1 MATNQPGDQLLYE
14 LRAREAWSQRDY
26 ERARVIASQAVDLA
40 LEDNNEV
47 AWWNMAFLQ
56 AECLREEGAVQESV
70 LVAQKLRDHPLT
82 SQSPSLAVRVLTLL
96 AVGLQGLGQLPE
108 AVRQATAAVEVATDA
123 VDAPELRVEAHQALI
138 ASLAESDRLDEAW
151 AQCLALSVLLSTE
164 MRSQTAGKAHWAI
177 GNVAFMRHEVADG
190 TKFHSLAAG
199 NLSPNNDLDLW
210 ARFNKASAALRLA
223 AGVVDAET
231 LECIERAETA
241 SSIVGGNDRDQLELS
256 LTRAHW
262 LVLTGQ
268 LNAAVKRLKPI
279 CADSTILASQTA
291 GEANLLLGRALA
303 GRGDDIEAMNY
314 LDAAKANF
322 VQSGAHDRAAHV
334 AGLIESLMQ
343 PESASP

>member
-26 ERARVIASQAVDLA
+26 ERARVIAGQAVDLA
-40 LEDNNEV
+40 REDNNEV

-56 AECLREEGAVQESV
+56 AECFREEGAVQESV
-70 LVAQKLRDHPLT
+70 LVAQQLRDHPLT

-108 AVRQATAAVEVATDA
+108 AVRQAAAAVEVATGA

-210 ARFNKASAALRLA
+210 ARFNRASAALRLA

-322 VQSGAHDRAAHV
+322 IQSGAHDRAAHV
-334 AGLIESLMQ
+334 ANLIESLMQ
-343 PESASP
+343 PESTTT

>member
-26 ERARVIASQAVDLA
+26 ERARVIAGQAVDLA
-40 LEDNNEV
+40 LKDNDDV

-56 AECLREEGAVQESV
+56 AECLRAEGALEQSV
-70 LVAQKLRDHPLT
+70 ELAQKLRDHSLT

-108 AVRQATAAVEVATDA
+108 AVRQATAAVEMATDA

-151 AQCLALSVLLSTE
+151 TRCLALSVLLSTE

-177 GNVAFMRHEVADG
+177 GNVAFMRREVADG
-190 TKFHSLAAG
+190 TKFHSLAAAH
-199 NLSPNNDLDLW
+199 LSPNNDLDLW
-210 ARFNKASAALRLA
+210 ARFNRASAAKRLA

-322 VQSGAHDRAAHV
+322 IQSGAHDRAAHV
-334 AGLIESLMQ
+334 AELIESLMQ
-343 PESASP
+343 PESTTT

>member
-1 MATNQPGDQLLYE
+1 MAINQPGNQLLYE

-26 ERARVIASQAVDLA
+26 EQARVIAGQAVALA
-40 LEDNNEV
+40 LDEGNEV

-56 AECLREEGAVQESV
+56 AECLREEGAVEESV
-70 LVAQKLRDHPLT
+70 NLAEQLRDHPLT
-82 SQSPSLAVRVLTLL
+82 SQSSSLAVRVLTLL
-96 AVGLQGLGQLPE
+96 AVGLQGLGKLPE
-108 AVRQATAAVEVATDA
+108 AVRQAEAAVERSAMAADS
-123 VDAPELRVEAHQALI
+123 PELRVEAYQALI

-151 AQCLALSVLLSTE
+151 EQCLALSVLLTAE
-164 MRSQTAGKAHWAI
+164 TRSQTAGKAHWAI

-210 ARFNKASAALRLA
+210 ARFNRASAALRLA
-223 AGVVDAET
+223 AGIVDAET

-241 SSIVGGNDRDQLELS
+241 SSIVGGNERDHLELS

-268 LNAAVKRLKPI
+268 LNAAVKRLKTI
-279 CADSTILASQTA
+279 CAEGTILASQTA

-303 GRGDDIEAMNY
+303 GRGDDIEALSY
-314 LDAAKANF
+314 LDASKAFF
-322 VQSGAHDRAAHV
+322 VQSGAQDRAVHV
-334 AGLIESLMQ
+334 AELIESLLQ
-343 PESASP
+343 SENRS

>member
-26 ERARVIASQAVDLA
+26 ERARVIAGQAVDLA
-40 LEDNNEV
+40 LEDHNEV

-56 AECLREEGAVQESV
+56 AECLREEGAVEESV
-70 LVAQKLRDHPLT
+70 KVAQQLRDHPLT

-108 AVRQATAAVEVATDA
+108 AVRQATAAVEMATDA

-151 AQCLALSVLLSTE
+151 AQCLALSVLLTTE

-210 ARFNKASAALRLA
+210 ARFNRASAALRLA

-279 CADSTILASQTA
+279 CVDSTILASQTA

-303 GRGDDIEAMNY
+303 GRGDDMEAVNY
-314 LDAAKANF
+314 LDTAKAYF
-322 VQSGAHDRAAHV
+322 VQSGAQDRAAHV
-334 AGLIESLMQ
+334 AELIESLMQ
-343 PESASP
+343 PESASS

>member
-26 ERARVIASQAVDLA
+26 EKARVIAGQAVDLA
-40 LEDNNEV
+40 LQDDNQV
-47 AWWNMAFLQ
+47 AWWNMAFFQ
-56 AECLREEGAVQESV
+56 AECFREEGAVEESV
-70 LVAQKLRDHPLT
+70 KVAELLRAHPLT
-82 SQSPSLAVRVLTLL
+82 DQSPALAARVLTLL
-96 AVGLQGLGQLPE
+96 GIGLQGIGQLPS
-108 AVRQATAAVEVATDA
+108 A
-123 VDAPELRVEAHQALI
+123 VDAARNAVDLAARDNAPRELLINALRALI
-138 ASLAESDRLDEAW
+138 ATLAESDQVGEAW
-151 AQCLALSVLLSTE
+151 NECLVLAALITTDTS
-164 MRSQTAGKAHWAI
+164 SQISGKAYWVI
-177 GNVAFMRHEVADG
+177 GNVAFLRQEVADG
-190 TKFHSLAAG
+190 AKYHRLAAAH
-199 NLSPNNDLDLW
+199 LSPNNDLDLW
-210 ARFNKASAALRLA
+210 ARFNRASAAKRLA

-322 VQSGAHDRAAHV
+322 IQSGAHDRAAHV
-334 AGLIESLMQ
+334 AELIESLMQ
-343 PESASP
+343 PESTTT

>member
-26 ERARVIASQAVDLA
+26 ERARVIAGQAVDLA
-40 LEDNNEV
+40 REDNNEV

-70 LVAQKLRDHPLT
+70 LVAQQLRDHPLT

-108 AVRQATAAVEVATDA
+108 AVRQAAAAVEVATGA
-123 VDAPELRVEAHQALI
+123 VDAPDLRVEAHQALI

-210 ARFNKASAALRLA
+210 ARFNRASAALRLA

-322 VQSGAHDRAAHV
+322 IQSGAHDRAAHV
-334 AGLIESLMQ
+334 AELIESLMQ
-343 PESASP
+343 PESTTT